1 MAGAAV
7 LMAGGLAAGITQ
19 AAGAQPSPSISQV
32 EARIN
37 ALTGEYNK
45 AEQQYAVVAAEL
57 TAARGRLAQVDRQM
71 ASAQRA
77 YDSSKLKVARI
88 ADASFEDSGQASLA
102 GLLTSGNPQDVLNEA
117 SMILELTDASNMQT
131 RQFLA
136 DARQLAAVRRE
147 QQRTELGI
155 AQLAAQQARTKN
167 SFLADL
173 QGEKAQLDSLQSA
186 AARQQAQQATM
197 SGSASSAVT
206 ATTAVPAGT
215 ASQAAKA
222 VSFVLQMAADHC
234 PYTWGATGPCSVGF
248 DCSGLVMSAWAS
260 AGVSIPRDTY
270 EQWAALP
277 HIPMSALQ
285 PGDLL
290 YYNGESHVAM
300 YVGNGYIVDAPQPGM
315 TVEEIPED
323 TSWYAQNLD
332 GAVQP

>member
-1 MAGAAV
+1 MAS
-7 LMAGGLAAGITQ
+7 GLAMGVAQ

-32 EARIN
+32 EAKIN
-37 ALTGEYNK
+37 TLTGEYNK
-45 AEQQYAVVAAEL
+45 AEQQYAVVAQEL
-57 TAARGRLAQVDRQM
+57 SAARARLAQVDKEM
-71 ASAQRA
+71 AADQKA
-77 YDSSKLKVARI
+77 YDVSKVKVVQI
-88 ADASFEDSGQASLA
+88 ANASFEDSSQTSLA
-102 GLLTSGNPQDVLNEA
+102 GLLTSGSPKDVLNEA
-117 SMILELTDASNMQT
+117 SMILELTDARNMET
-131 RQFLA
+131 HQFLA
-136 DARQLAAVRRE
+136 DAQQLVSVQQERE
-147 QQRTELGI
+147 RTELGI
-155 AQLAAQQARTKN
+155 AQLAAQKAKTKN

-173 QGEKAQLDSLQSA
+173 QGEKAQLDSLQTA

-197 SGSASSAVT
+197 SGSSSNAV
-206 ATTAVPAGT
+206 ATTTSVPTGT
-215 ASQAAKA
+215 SSQAAKA

-315 TVEEIPED
+315 TVEEIPEN
-323 TSWYAQNLD
+323 TNWYAQNLD